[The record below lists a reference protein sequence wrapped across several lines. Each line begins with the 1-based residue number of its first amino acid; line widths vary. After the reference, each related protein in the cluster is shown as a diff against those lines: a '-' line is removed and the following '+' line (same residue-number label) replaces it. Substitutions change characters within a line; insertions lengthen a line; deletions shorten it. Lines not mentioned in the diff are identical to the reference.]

1 MDGRAT
7 NMKKGSENML
17 SEKMQ
22 NEIEKSA
29 QHLNMTVEEATEKYT
44 EICSENNIEVNDDLG
59 MGLYRNFARQNMRR
73 AKQETKSSSGSNSL
87 TKKCFGF
94 FVALEAPRD
103 MMSWNRNRAKE
114 EYNRDSDNALNE
126 GHVAIATQNALG
138 KWTVS
143 RYHNGEYQERI
154 VADLHEGA
162 EEMPDGVMV
171 IPLDNTKAYMN
182 GGENRNYGK
191 PLPLEQMRRSG
202 VFYGSVDGTDMK
214 SYQFSYKNQGGVEFI
229 PKCFEFVHFIGIPSE
244 DGNSLYGMTMTTKDS
259 LINNADLD
267 PENSDY
273 RDMGEFDFV
282 GVLASD
288 YESHLAPLVEIDRVH
303 ITRQTLPAKDR
314 FVVTDGTVCNMNM
327 IPTSNGNRILNITD
341 LNAEFDYE
349 NDSNMTTCWIPE
361 HIDIDFGIGS
371 SVIVI
376 GRTSQRMVDGV
387 ADPVT
392 INVSSV
398 YVTEKRGAPVEVNTP
413 VEESYDWF

>member
-1 MDGRAT
+1 
-7 NMKKGSENML
+7 ML
-17 SEKMQ
+17 SENMQ
-22 NEIEKSA
+22 NEIKKSA
-29 QHLNMTVEEATEKYT
+29 QHLNMTVEEATDKYT
-44 EICSENNIEVNDDLG
+44 EICSENNIEVNDALG
-59 MGLYRNFARQNMRR
+59 LGLWRNFAAQVIRR
-73 AKQETKSSSGSNSL
+73 TKKGNNQSASTGSNSL
-87 TKKCFGF
+87 TKKCFGY

-138 KWTVS
+138 KWMIC
-143 RYHNGEYQERI
+143 RYHNGEYQERM
-154 VADLHEGA
+154 VSDLPEGA
-162 EEMPDGVMV
+162 EEMPDGAMV

-202 VFYGSVDGTDMK
+202 IFYGSVDGGEMK
-214 SYQFSYKNQGGVEFI
+214 SYQFSYKNQGGVDFT
-229 PKCFEFVHFIGIPSE
+229 PNCFEFMHFVAIPSE
-244 DGNSLYGMTMTTKDS
+244 DGNNIYGMTMVTKDS
-259 LINNADLD
+259 LIRNADLD

-273 RDMGEFDFV
+273 RDMGETDFV
-282 GVLASD
+282 SILATE
-288 YESHLAPLVEIDRVH
+288 YESHLSPLVEIDRVH

-314 FVVTDGTVCNMNM
+314 FVITDGTVCNMNM
-327 IPTSNGNRILNITD
+327 MPTSNGNRILNITD

-349 NDSNMTTCWIPE
+349 SESNMTTCWIPE
-361 HIDIDFGIGS
+361 HIDINFGIGS

-398 YVTEKRGAPVEVNTP
+398 YVTEKRGAPVEVNAP